1 MKKTR
6 ELVSLGLMART
17 KENIS
22 VKQPLLSVSF
32 RESLPK
38 EYEALVEDELNVKS
52 VLCNKDQTEEVILDT
67 TITEEL
73 KKEGDIRKLI
83 RAVQDARKEASLV
96 ASDVITLTISEDIGD
111 FSSLLTVC
119 KVGRV
124 VVDPA
129 VSSVSV
135 ELSSKTVLI
144 AVAKE

>member
-1 MKKTR
+1 
-6 ELVSLGLMART
+6 
-17 KENIS
+17 
-22 VKQPLLSVSF
+22 
-32 RESLPK
+32 
-38 EYEALVEDELNVKS
+38 
-52 VLCNKDQTEEVILDT
+52 
-67 TITEEL
+67 
-73 KKEGDIRKLI
+73 
-83 RAVQDARKEASLV
+83 VQDARKEASLV